1 MITPYMRID
10 IKTFYH
16 DKMDSAKIEKQIS
29 DIERR
34 LNLIINDPS
43 LRHQLNVELV
53 NLTKLQNQ
61 LLTQQLS

>member
-1 MITPYMRID
+1 MRID
-10 IKTFYH
+10 IKIFYH